1 MILNLIFSFYF
12 TANLLF
18 PLSKPNENP
27 GVGREFGFVFKIKKM
42 NFYIDYSEI
51 EVASGS
57 DIFVKNYE
65 MGVYLEKDIKNL
77 VLLSFSPGLVYAS
90 KEKDNLSEKG
100 YYISY
105 NFLIT
110 IKKEIFPYMGIKTLY
125 DGKTFLNYLKLGVIF
140 DL

>member
-12 TANLLF
+12 SANLLF

-27 GVGREFGFVFKIKKM
+27 GIGREFGFVFKIKKI

-51 EVASGS
+51 EVSSGT

-65 MGVYLEKDIKNL
+65 MGVYLKKNVKNL
-77 VLLSFSPGLVYAS
+77 VLFSFYPGFVYAV
-90 KEKDNLSEKG
+90 KEKNDLSEKG
-100 YYISY
+100 YYTSF

-110 IKKEIFPYMGIKTLY
+110 VKKEIFPYIGIKTIY
-125 DGKTFLNYLKLGVIF
+125 DGKNFLNYLKLGVIF
-140 DL
+140 NL